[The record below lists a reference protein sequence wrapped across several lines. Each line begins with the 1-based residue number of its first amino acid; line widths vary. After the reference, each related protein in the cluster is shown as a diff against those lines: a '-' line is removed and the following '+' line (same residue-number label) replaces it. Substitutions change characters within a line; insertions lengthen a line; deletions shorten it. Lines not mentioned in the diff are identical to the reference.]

1 VWYVYNVN
9 ITQQETLGHSQ
20 KQILKVDLTRT
31 QNVGNMNTQADQPL
45 VLEENENE
53 RSI

>member
-1 VWYVYNVN
+1 MSVLP
-9 ITQQETLGHSQ
+9 TQ
-20 KQILKVDLTRT
+20 KQLDTHRYRKKKVDLTRT
-31 QNVGNMNTQADQPL
+31 QNEGNMDTQADQPL